1 MSREQKRFFI
11 GDFGPYKYL
20 STLAPFAL
28 SLTDDP
34 SGLQAFTTYKRLL
47 ELLEYVE
54 RIDRRQHE
62 YAVAN
67 FYEYQQLWAGMS
79 SFIEF
84 VNLRLFAGLHST
96 GENDRVSY
104 LKSQARTHLH
114 NFLLS
119 QKAE

>member
-1 MSREQKRFFI
+1 LADTNVSVKERRHEQRTEEFFI

-67 FYEYQQLWAGMS
+67 FYEYQ
-79 SFIEF
+79 
-84 VNLRLFAGLHST
+84 
-96 GENDRVSY
+96 
-104 LKSQARTHLH
+104 
-114 NFLLS
+114 
-119 QKAE
+119 

>member
-28 SLTDDP
+28 SLTNDP
-34 SGLQAFTTYKRLL
+34 ADLRTSASTKRLL